1 MASRDLTAHFI
12 RIRASSSSSKRP
24 RPVITQ
30 DEALLAGAASSG
42 NAWQGLAPIYV
53 DTADEIQQ
61 ALSTIEDK
69 GMCCV
74 ICCQREAGEGRD
86 PVE

>member
-30 DEALLAGAASSG
+30 DEALLAGAASG
-42 NAWQGLAPIYV
+42 TAWQGLAPIYV

-69 GMCCV
+69 GM
-74 ICCQREAGEGRD
+74 
-86 PVE
+86 